1 MLEGTEFGLLAVIP
15 FVRISGYIGFV
26 DETERS
32 YDTDGHFLE
41 LKHRW
46 HGRESTLIDEVHE
59 ERLQHI
65 VAMMAEG
72 NLVTAQFLRYM
83 EEGLAAV
90 PGAEEAGAF
99 WTGLRPDRAQ
109 TGFA

>member
-1 MLEGTEFGLLAVIP
+1 MLEGTEFDLLVVIP

-26 DETERS
+26 DETERA

-41 LKHRW
+41 PEHRW
-46 HGRESTLIDEVHE
+46 HGRESTLIDEVHK

-65 VAMMAEG
+65 VAVMAEG

-83 EEGLAAV
+83 EERLAAV
-90 PGAEEAGAF
+90 PGA
-99 WTGLRPDRAQ
+99 
-109 TGFA
+109 

>member
-1 MLEGTEFGLLAVIP
+1 MLEGTEFGLLVVIP
-15 FVRISGYIGFV
+15 FVRISGYIGFI

-32 YDTDGHFLE
+32 YDTDRHFLE
-41 LKHRW
+41 PEHRW

-72 NLVTAQFLRYM
+72 NLVTAQLLRNI
-83 EEGLAAV
+83 EEGFAAV
-90 PGAEEAGAF
+90 PGA
-99 WTGLRPDRAQ
+99 
-109 TGFA
+109 

>member
-1 MLEGTEFGLLAVIP
+1 MLKGTEFGLLVVIP

-26 DETERS
+26 DETERA

-41 LKHRW
+41 PEHRW

-90 PGAEEAGAF
+90 PRAEETGAF
-99 WTGLRPDRAQ
+99 TI
-109 TGFA
+109 